1 MTEHTDTPVSD
12 LPESEPTPAADPA
25 VPTADSS
32 ASATSRDEGPGAAAE
47 DVAVAADAT
56 SAADGS
62 AAVGVDQEASVAA
75 TPAAHDS
82 AAADEEVTRDGMAT
96 ARTKGSANGSA
107 AAGAV
112 TAAAGRL
119 RPAAAGPSRG
129 VEANSG
135 AEDVAVAASADG
147 SAGDGAVDA
156 AGTASARAVESASAA
171 EGGTAE
177 GPEDRSASASD
188 AVDASHTSDVVD
200 AAASGMAATSGMAD
214 ASDAAA
220 ASDAADAS
228 NVPTHDAT
236 PVADNTVSEFT
247 PEFLEDAEFR
257 SALEAMLLVVD
268 APAPVEQ
275 LAAALDDTTE
285 RVEGVLRELSAEL
298 SARGSGI
305 DLRFVGDGW
314 RFYTRSEYAP
324 YVERV
329 LLDGARTKL
338 TRAALETLAVVAYRQ
353 PVTRTRVSAVR
364 GVNVD
369 GVMRT
374 LLARGLIAE
383 AGVDPE
389 TNGTTYSTTEL
400 FLERI
405 GLASLTDLPPLAPL
419 LPGVDLIDEINESL
433 DTDPRYTK
441 LKKPAEAD
449 LDLGSED

>member
-1 MTEHTDTPVSD
+1 MTEHTDTPVSAQ
-12 LPESEPTPAADPA
+12 PQSEPTPP
-25 VPTADSS
+25 PADSS
-32 ASATSRDEGPGAAAE
+32 PSATSRPEDLGSAEDAAVPADATSSADNSAAAAPGE
-47 DVAVAADAT
+47 EAPAAATPAT

-62 AAVGVDQEASVAA
+62 AA
-75 TPAAHDS
+75 
-82 AAADEEVTRDGMAT
+82 ADEEATRDGVDAAPAKDT
-96 ARTKGSANGSA
+96 PPAKGSANGSA
-107 AAGAV
+107 GAGAV
-112 TAAAGRL
+112 TAAAGRV
-119 RPAAAGPSRG
+119 RPAATVPA
-129 VEANSG
+129 
-135 AEDVAVAASADG
+135 
-147 SAGDGAVDA
+147 
-156 AGTASARAVESASAA
+156 ARAVEATLGVAGGTVDGSA
-171 EGGTAE
+171 EGATDGDDAVE
-177 GPEDRSASASD
+177 GSGARSASASD
-188 AVDASHTSDVVD
+188 AVH
-200 AAASGMAATSGMAD
+200 
-214 ASDAAA
+214 ASDAG
-220 ASDAADAS
+220 DAS
-228 NVPTHDAT
+228 AENVPTHDAT

>member
-1 MTEHTDTPVSD
+1 M
-12 LPESEPTPAADPA
+12 AA
-25 VPTADSS
+25 
-32 ASATSRDEGPGAAAE
+32 
-47 DVAVAADAT
+47 
-56 SAADGS
+56 
-62 AAVGVDQEASVAA
+62 
-75 TPAAHDS
+75 
-82 AAADEEVTRDGMAT
+82 
-96 ARTKGSANGSA
+96 
-107 AAGAV
+107 
-112 TAAAGRL
+112 
-119 RPAAAGPSRG
+119 
-129 VEANSG
+129 
-135 AEDVAVAASADG
+135 
-147 SAGDGAVDA
+147 
-156 AGTASARAVESASAA
+156 
-171 EGGTAE
+171 
-177 GPEDRSASASD
+177 ASD
-188 AVDASHTSDVVD
+188 AA
-200 AAASGMAATSGMAD
+200 
-214 ASDAAA
+214 DAAA

-228 NVPTHDAT
+228 HAPTHDAT

>member
-1 MTEHTDTPVSD
+1 MSVDTSG
-12 LPESEPTPAADPA
+12 T
-25 VPTADSS
+25 
-32 ASATSRDEGPGAAAE
+32 
-47 DVAVAADAT
+47 
-56 SAADGS
+56 
-62 AAVGVDQEASVAA
+62 AA
-75 TPAAHDS
+75 TEPPATLD
-82 AAADEEVTRDGMAT
+82 DD
-96 ARTKGSANGSA
+96 
-107 AAGAV
+107 
-112 TAAAGRL
+112 
-119 RPAAAGPSRG
+119 
-129 VEANSG
+129 
-135 AEDVAVAASADG
+135 
-147 SAGDGAVDA
+147 
-156 AGTASARAVESASAA
+156 
-171 EGGTAE
+171 
-177 GPEDRSASASD
+177 
-188 AVDASHTSDVVD
+188 
-200 AAASGMAATSGMAD
+200 
-214 ASDAAA
+214 
-220 ASDAADAS
+220 
-228 NVPTHDAT
+228 
-236 PVADNTVSEFT
+236 
-247 PEFLEDAEFR
+247 EFR

-285 RVEGVLRELSAEL
+285 RVAEVLRTLSAEL
-298 SARGSGI
+298 TARRSGI

-314 RFYTRSEYAP
+314 RFYTRTEYAP

-389 TNGTTYSTTEL
+389 TNGTLYRTTEL

-405 GLASLTDLPPLAPL
+405 GLASLSDLPPLAPL

-433 DTDPRYTK
+433 ETDPRYTR
-441 LKKPAEAD
+441 LRKPAESD